1 MAGNAM
7 WRALSMPL
15 ANKIYK
21 TYAEDTV
28 GVSRGQTRGQA
39 RSEPKLRSAPLLCPA
54 FPFSLLHFLGEKTH
68 R

>member
-7 WRALSMPL
+7 WRALSTL
-15 ANKIYK
+15 RANKIFK

-28 GVSRGQTRGQA
+28 GVSRGQTRG
-39 RSEPKLRSAPLLCPA
+39 ELKLRSAPLLCPA